1 MPHLSFAVSIH
12 VNLQIFN
19 NKPILLHL
27 RHTLPR
33 KKNARKWLKNRILVF
48 VGELERVNRG
58 GAFFRYKY
66 FKQRIITK
74 GLLFKGKAL
83 LGGIN

>member
-1 MPHLSFAVSIH
+1 M
-12 VNLQIFN
+12 
-19 NKPILLHL
+19 
-27 RHTLPR
+27 
-33 KKNARKWLKNRILVF
+33 KNRILVF